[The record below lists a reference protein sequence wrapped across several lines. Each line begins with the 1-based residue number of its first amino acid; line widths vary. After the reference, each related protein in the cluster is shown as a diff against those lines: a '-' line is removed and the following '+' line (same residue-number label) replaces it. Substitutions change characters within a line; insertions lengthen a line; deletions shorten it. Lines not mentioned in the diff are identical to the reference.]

1 MWDVACLILVVG
13 ILIIEA
19 YSLGLKNGQKL
30 KNEEKITT
38 IAEPVTKVI
47 ESRNNPEPTLSKEAQ
62 IEWENINNFDGTT
75 ESQKSIE

>member
-30 KNEEKITT
+30 DKEEKITT

-47 ESRNNPEPTLSKEAQ
+47 ESKSNLEPTLSKEAQ
-62 IEWENINNFDGTT
+62 IEWDNINNFDGTM